1 MQVPDTMARLRDVL
15 PRIRKRREEIEAARQ
30 LPRDLAEE
38 LRRTGLFD
46 LSVPRA
52 LGGREAEPI
61 ELLRA
66 IEMVA
71 TADGSAG
78 WLAMVGV
85 ANNATAGYMPEAGA
99 REVYADPTV
108 PSAGIAAPA
117 GAATRVAGGVKVS
130 GRWPFAS
137 GIAHCDWVF
146 AGCLVM
152 ENGKPRMTEHGP
164 EIVHACVPVRDVQ
177 IHDTWYVSGLRGT
190 GSQDFS
196 VAEVF
201 VPQQRVFN
209 LFDAS
214 GYRPEPLYQM
224 PAVHLFVLQVVAVSL
239 GIARSALDEV
249 TELAGSKVPTLFQQP
264 LADRP
269 MAQVELARAEA
280 ALGAARALVFEVTA
294 ALWACALK
302 GEPPASRLL
311 ALGRAAA
318 IQAAETA
325 AAVTRTASSLGGG
338 GAIYQ
343 TSSLQR
349 HMRDAEA
356 ITHHFTVAP
365 HVWEE
370 AGRVLL
376 GRQPNVAV
384 F

>member
-1 MQVPDTMARLRDVL
+1 MELQNTLAGLRDLL
-15 PRIRKRREEIEAARQ
+15 PQIRQRREEIEQARQ

-38 LRRTGLFD
+38 LRRTRLFD
-46 LSVPRA
+46 LTVPRA
-52 LGGREAEPI
+52 LGGREAGPL
-61 ELLRA
+61 ELMRA
-66 IEMVA
+66 IELVA

-78 WLAMVGV
+78 WLAMIGV
-85 ANNATAGYMPEAGA
+85 ANNATAGYMKEEGA
-99 REVYADPTV
+99 REVYADPAV

-117 GAATRVAGGVKVS
+117 GAATRVAGGVRVS
-130 GRWPFAS
+130 GRWQFAS
-137 GIAHCDWVF
+137 GIALSDWVF

-152 ENGKPRMTEHGP
+152 KNGTPHMTDHGP
-164 EIVHACVPVRDVQ
+164 EIVHVCVPVREVA

-196 VAEVF
+196 VKDIF
-201 VPQQRVFN
+201 VPHQRVFN
-209 LFDAS
+209 LFDES

-224 PAVHLFVLQVVAVSL
+224 PSVHLFVFQLVSVSL
-239 GIARSALDEV
+239 GIARAALDEV
-249 TELAGSKVPTLFQQP
+249 AALSVSKVPTLYEQP

-269 MAQVELARAEA
+269 MAQIELARGEA
-280 ALGAARALVFEVTA
+280 ALAAARSLLFEVA
-294 ALWACALK
+294 AEMWEIAQRGGK
-302 GEPPASRLL
+302 PTSRQL

-318 IQAAETA
+318 IQVAETA
-325 AAVTRTASSLGGG
+325 AAATRTASVLGGG

-356 ITHHFTVAP
+356 ITHHFTVAQ

-376 GRQPNVAV
+376 GRQPNTPV